1 MCRSRLGIGIGIPIS
16 ISICISICL
25 SMCIYVCRSI
35 CTSICVCLC
44 AYVYM
49 MYLYVKARKRETES
63 ERERERSSEGL
74 ICSYILS
81 SACTQTNWFHCS
93 DYSIFFN
100 PQDRQLKSDE
110 MQELQQQ
117 QSAALHGNHKTLAA
131 VRFAKPDFRTSLF
144 CETAC

>member
-1 MCRSRLGIGIGIPIS
+1 M
-16 ISICISICL
+16 
-25 SMCIYVCRSI
+25 SMCICIYDVFI
-35 CTSICVCLC
+35 CKS
-44 AYVYM
+44 
-49 MYLYVKARKRETES
+49 KKERNRER